1 MPQQLKN
8 KLEKTLKQNAHL
20 SFLNSLYCYI
30 LSLSIRLNVMIIKLF
45 EKKKREGK
53 LKFFDRAV
61 TEDPENRT
69 DLSWKLRP

>member
-8 KLEKTLKQNAHL
+8 KLAKTIKQNTL
-20 SFLNSLYCYI
+20 FLLLISSSYYK

-45 EKKKREGK
+45 EEKKRDGK

-61 TEDPENRT
+61 TEDPENGT